1 MFIYIYIY
9 ESRDSSVGIALDNG
23 LDDRELGFNSRR
35 EQGISLLTA
44 SRTDLGP
51 TQPPIQWVAVVLSM
65 GVKRPAHEADHS
77 PPYIAQ
83 GRE

>member
-1 MFIYIYIY
+1 
-9 ESRDSSVGIALDNG
+9 
-23 LDDRELGFNSRR
+23 
-35 EQGISLLTA
+35 
-44 SRTDLGP
+44 
-51 TQPPIQWVAVVLSM
+51 VVLSM